1 MRDFRD
7 AKAMAQTLREA
18 LKTKSVSLTHSESL
32 ELVAKTF
39 GFPDWNFLAA
49 RIQASQPALHS
60 SVAPTPADVVTSKSG
75 EAGIPILPMRDLVL
89 FPQMVAPIFVGRE
102 KTRLAVAKAMA
113 VDGRVLVVTQRRAA
127 DDDPTLDALYSVGV
141 TASVIHQATLL
152 DGTLKLFVS
161 GLERATV
168 IGPVEAEFLAAEVA
182 PLEQSGGD
190 TAQAAALFLAVVEA
204 YRIWADVNFS
214 TLPRGPQGRLWL
226 PNAGE
231 PGGLADA
238 VAPLLPIGIDKR
250 QQLLET
256 TDVVVR
262 LEAILEVMKAS
273 QHAP

>member
-32 ELVAKTF
+32 ELVARTF

-49 RIQASQPALHS
+49 RIQASQPAFRS
-60 SVAPTPADVVTSKSG
+60 SVAPVPVDVVTSVSNG
-75 EAGIPILPMRDLVL
+75 VGIPILPMRDLVL

-102 KTRLAVAKAMA
+102 KTRLAVEKAMA
-113 VDGRVLVVTQRRAA
+113 GDGRVLVVTQRRAA
-127 DDDPTLDALYSVGV
+127 DDNPALDALYSVGV

-161 GLERATV
+161 GLERTAV
-168 IGPVEAEFLAAEVA
+168 IGPVEEEFLAAEVA
-182 PLEQSGGD
+182 PFEETSGD
-190 TAQAAALFLAVVEA
+190 TAQAAALFRAVLEA
-204 YRIWADVNFS
+204 YQLWANVDFS
-214 TLPRGPQGRLWL
+214 AMPPGPQARLQL
-226 PNAGE
+226 PGIGE

-238 VAPLLPIGIDKR
+238 IAPLLPIGIDRK

-256 TDVVVR
+256 SDVVVR
-262 LEAILEVMKAS
+262 LEAILELMKAG
-273 QHAP
+273 QHAA